1 MGYQPLVYK
10 DEGGNR
16 QVIASG
22 GEQKV
27 ESGGVIT
34 LKSGAVLNVES
45 GGSIARSKT
54 IHISAG
60 AGKVGATA
68 GFACPS
74 AHSGFTNAAIAGC
87 PASQTAATY
96 IIPISGV
103 KDGDTITSMRL
114 KGQIESAGGAVTVD
128 ASLIR
133 VDNTTAGDIVLTTV
147 GSITQIAKTAD
158 YVISDVVG
166 DLTELISTV
175 RQHYVLI
182 TVTTAG
188 STDVQITGI
197 RLTVTEA

>member
-1 MGYQPLVYK
+1 MSYQTKVYK
-10 DEGGNR
+10 KQGGAEL
-16 QVIASG
+16 VVGSG
-22 GEQKV
+22 GSVTV
-27 ESGGVIT
+27 ESGGTVTVQSGGT
-34 LKSGAVLNVES
+34 LALES
-45 GGSIARSKT
+45 GSTLTRSKT

-60 AGKVGATA
+60 VGKVGATA

-87 PASQTAATY
+87 AAGSTGATF

-133 VDNTTAGDIVLTTV
+133 VDNTTAGDITLTTV
-147 GSITQIAKTAD
+147 GSITQISKTAD

-175 RQHYVLI
+175 RQHYVLV